1 MNPVKKPKQHFTLI
15 LCFSLLLTLSAALPK
30 LSYSQERDEEEEK
43 KEHSI
48 TRATVYSAILPGLG
62 QAYNKK
68 YWKIPI
74 VYAGFGVTT
83 YFVIVNT
90 SEFKEFREAYRY
102 VANEETYPIDNEYV
116 GKYNLQQLEDGMNL
130 YRRNRDLSYILTAV
144 WYGLQ
149 ILDANVDAHFFDY
162 DISDDLTLQWE
173 PYIQAGNPGRRLTGK
188 PGFDPGLRLTL
199 NF

>member
-1 MNPVKKPKQHFTLI
+1 MNPVKKPKQHFTWI

-30 LSYSQERDEEEEK
+30 LSYSQESNKEEEK

-62 QAYNKK
+62 QAYNTK

-116 GKYNLQQLEDGMNL
+116 NRYNLQQLEDGMNL

-173 PYIQAGNPGRRLTGK
+173 PCIQAGNTGRRLTGK